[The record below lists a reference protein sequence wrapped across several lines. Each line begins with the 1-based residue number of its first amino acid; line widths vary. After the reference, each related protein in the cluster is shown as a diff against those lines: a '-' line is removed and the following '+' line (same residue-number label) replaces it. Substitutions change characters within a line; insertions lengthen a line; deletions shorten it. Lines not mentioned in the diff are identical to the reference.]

1 MRSFVL
7 PPIDGSPQKHERV
20 RRSIDRLRSTDRR
33 RTASTRV
40 LSICVGVCVS
50 LGSCAFTAHQIDPR
64 PKPRPTKSL
73 HALVTQVD
81 DAVPVKLVVE
91 EAYGAPALE
100 IAQWREAIATGLTR
114 GRDGAYQSG
123 PEGAWRVVVLEAVP
137 ALVAQELD
145 DTGRALLLT
154 AEIRWRARLF
164 DPLLQPVGDTAGV
177 AVVPGSFRGV
187 SDASPLLSEGIE
199 ILVGQVFAFVD
210 EKIAATLSGD
220 ETSPEK

>member
-1 MRSFVL
+1 M
-7 PPIDGSPQKHERV
+7 
-20 RRSIDRLRSTDRR
+20 DRR
-33 RTASTRV
+33 RALTTARV
-40 LSICVGVCVS
+40 TWALWCVS
-50 LGSCAFTAHQIDPR
+50 LGACAFTAHQLDPR
-64 PKPRPTKSL
+64 PKPRATKSA

-81 DAVPVKLVVE
+81 EAVPEKLLVD

-100 IAQWREAIATGLTR
+100 IQKWREAIATGLTR
-114 GRDGAYQSG
+114 GRDGAYQVG

-154 AEIRWRARLF
+154 AEIHWKARLF
-164 DPLLQPVGDTAGV
+164 DPLFQPVGDTSGV

-199 ILVGQVFAFVD
+199 ILVEQVFAFVD
-210 EKIAATLSGD
+210 AGIADALRGEAPSTEK
-220 ETSPEK
+220 